1 MEAQA
6 RALEAGLNIKPKY
19 DYDSDEDT
27 EGGTWEHKKRT
38 MEMEATRGTFPSDM
52 ICIIFVHPYFLMV
65 AVDWADKLTAMGT
78 NKHFIGDFL
87 PPEELEKFMETWNVN
102 H

>member
-1 MEAQA
+1 MNAIAEYFMAKRKAMEAQA

-38 MEMEATRGTFPSDM
+38 MEMEATRGTFPLHT
-52 ICIIFVHPYFLMV
+52 ICNFCTVIITDVTHLCCR
-65 AVDWADKLTAMGT
+65 LG
-78 NKHFIGDFL
+78 
-87 PPEELEKFMETWNVN
+87 
-102 H
+102 